1 MNSMQNAGVE
11 SPCRVGFL
19 DFVDFVLAGLRG
31 DDSIP
36 LYRSQ
41 VQPGTTT
48 LAMIPL
54 NLAKLVC
61 LKMGY
66 TPNEIAIKS
75 RDNDQQ
81 NHWVQWGTLFLDK
94 PKWYDGKYDGI
105 T

>member
-11 SPCRVGFL
+11 SPSVGFL
-19 DFVDFVLAGLRG
+19 HFVDFVLAGLRG

-41 VQPGTTT
+41 EQPGTTT

-54 NLAKLVC
+54 NLAK
-61 LKMGY
+61 
-66 TPNEIAIKS
+66 
-75 RDNDQQ
+75 
-81 NHWVQWGTLFLDK
+81 
-94 PKWYDGKYDGI
+94 WYDGKYDGI